1 MTSELNYVLAFTA
14 GVLASGHCVGM
25 CGALVS
31 SFFMKVKR
39 GDIRLYAAYHG
50 ARISVYML
58 LGVLAALLGVTIASA
73 DFIGKI
79 QGVLQIFVGL
89 LVILLALD
97 MLKLL
102 PWRLSFSILPKH
114 LLRQGLST
122 ATTRG
127 AVTGAA
133 MAGMVNGLMP
143 CPLTLSMAVTATT
156 AGNPTAGGLLM
167 LAFGV
172 GTLPSMLFVSVVF
185 SKLSTK
191 ARGYMLKGA
200 AVIVMVM
207 GIMTTT
213 RGIMFSMAVQG

>member
-1 MTSELNYVLAFTA
+1 MTSELNYLLAFTA
-14 GVLASGHCVGM
+14 GILGSGHCVGM

-58 LGVLAALLGVTIASA
+58 LGVLAAL
-73 DFIGKI
+73 I

-89 LVILLALD
+89 VVILLALD

-114 LLRQGLST
+114 LLRHGLSM

-127 AVTGAA
+127 AVTGLPAYA
-133 MAGMVNGLMP
+133 VHRSNSHHSGRSHGWRAVNAGIW
-143 CPLTLSMAVTATT
+143 CRHTAVHA
-156 AGNPTAGGLLM
+156 LC
-167 LAFGV
+167 
-172 GTLPSMLFVSVVF
+172 
-185 SKLSTK
+185 
-191 ARGYMLKGA
+191 
-200 AVIVMVM
+200 
-207 GIMTTT
+207 
-213 RGIMFSMAVQG
+213 